1 MTEWCKYMN
10 ITKAAYIKGAT
21 TESQYPEESIPEIMV
36 AGRSNV
42 GKSSFINSFTNH
54 KALAKTSG
62 KPGKTQVLNFFD
74 INDQIRIVDVPGY
87 GYAKVSKSIIE
98 AFGRMI
104 EEYMTVR
111 ESLILGISL
120 VDFRHEPSKEDI
132 AMYELYKY
140 YDIPVLVVCTKKDKV
155 NKSQHKKHEA
165 MIRKTLGMDEDD
177 ILVIYSSETH
187 EGRDEVHEIIDDLL
201 EQYAGLNEEAY

>member
-1 MTEWCKYMN
+1 MN
-10 ITKAAYIKGAT
+10 ITKAVYIKGAT
-21 TESQYPEESIPEIMV
+21 TEIQYPEESIPEIMV

-62 KPGKTQVLNFFD
+62 KPGKTQVLNFFNISD
-74 INDQIRIVDVPGY
+74 KIRIIDVPGY

-98 AFGRMI
+98 EFGRMI

-132 AMYELYKY
+132 AMYELYKHY
-140 YDIPVLVVCTKKDKV
+140 EIPVLVICTKKDKV
-155 NKSQHKKHEA
+155 NRSQHAKHEA
-165 MIRKTLGMDEDD
+165 MIRKTLGMQQDD
-177 ILVIYSSETH
+177 VLIPYSSVTH
-187 EGRDEVHEIIDDLL
+187 EGRDEVHDIIDDLL
-201 EQYAGLNEEAY
+201 EQYEAFTKEE

>member
-1 MTEWCKYMN
+1 MK
-10 ITKAAYIKGAT
+10 ITKASYIKGAT
-21 TESQYPEESIPEIMV
+21 TESQYPEESVPEIMV

-62 KPGKTQVLNFFD
+62 KPGKTQVLNFFN
-74 INDQIRIVDVPGY
+74 INDKISIVDVPGY
-87 GYAKVSKSIIE
+87 GYAKVSKVMIE
-98 AFGRMI
+98 AFGAMI
-104 EEYMTVR
+104 QEYMAVR

-132 AMYELYKY
+132 AMFELYKHY
-140 YDIPVLVVCTKKDKV
+140 EIPVLVVCTKKDKV
-155 NKSQHKKHEA
+155 NRSQHAKHEA
-165 MIRKTLGMDEDD
+165 MIRKTLNMDEDD
-177 ILVIYSSETH
+177 IMVVYSSLTH

-201 EQYAGLNEEAY
+201 VQYERLTEEE